1 MNIMEVM
8 KRENLGKRYTSKGRE
23 FVLKESL
30 YSLWLKDEKTKE
42 VIEDNFTLD
51 EILQM
56 EFVEIVD
63 VDWSKVP
70 IDTKILVSGDGKD
83 WYRRYFAKYENGIIY
98 AFPDGLSSFTAGY
111 KPECGYR
118 RVCSWEYAKLYEEQ
132 DKLKG
137 EVYDDKRK

>member
-1 MNIMEVM
+1 MNIMQVM
-8 KRENLGKRYTSKGRE
+8 KKENLGKRYTSEGRV
-23 FVLKESL
+23 FVLEESL
-30 YSLWLKDEKTKE
+30 YYLWLKDEKTKE
-42 VIEDNFTLD
+42 VIEDNLTLD

-63 VDWSKVP
+63 VDWSKVQL
-70 IDTKILVSGDGKD
+70 DTKILVSGDGKD

-118 RVCSWEYAKLYEEQ
+118 RVCSWKYAKLYEE
-132 DKLKG
+132 
-137 EVYDDKRK
+137 